1 VIVVHELPQENQNAM
16 LHLFSAQAELI
27 SYGQKHYRP
36 HSRESTTLLYQLLTA
51 YSEDQTMSEK
61 LKEFVRQSIDE
72 LLKCLPAEELRKA
85 LPIEERLKGLPAEE
99 RLKGLP
105 AEELRKALPIE
116 ERLKDLSP
124 EELIRA
130 LPADALEAI
139 TRRLRDKGSPP
150 VAD

>member
-1 VIVVHELPQENQNAM
+1 MIVVHELPQENQNAM

-99 RLKGLP
+99 
-105 AEELRKALPIE
+105 LRKALPIE